1 MGGWR
6 NGLRL
11 CLAAAGPWLTGVALA
26 GGPGAPR
33 AQLAWQQVQVV
44 ASAQANQ
51 GAVTRLDIVLVHDV
65 AWMPR
70 LPVTAAQWFDQRQ
83 ALQAGAGRGLKV
95 VSLEVPPGTVLPKVK
110 LPSGATRAAGALV
123 YAGFAPGGGPTAAA
137 LAPHPCVQ
145 IVLDLHSLTQ
155 SACAE
160 RR

>member
-1 MGGWR
+1 MAGWR
-6 NGLRL
+6 HGLRL
-11 CLAAAGPWLTGVALA
+11 CLAAVLPWLTGVAMA
-26 GGPGAPR
+26 GGPGVPR
-33 AQLAWQQVQVV
+33 AQLAWQQVQVA

-95 VSLEVPPGTVLPKVK
+95 LSLEGPAGTALPSIKLPPG
-110 LPSGATRAAGALV
+110 AARAAGALV

-137 LAPHPCVQ
+137 LAPHPCVR
-145 IVLDLHSLTQ
+145 IVLDLQSLTQ
-155 SACAE
+155 SACAA